1 MTDLAA
7 DGPELVIER
16 DLMVPMRDGVRLRT
30 DVFRPAGPGPFP
42 TLVTRYPYVADEM
55 TDAGAMLVARQGY
68 AVVWQHCRGRYG
80 SEGVFYPFRDD
91 GPDGYDTVEWAAAQ
105 PWSNGRVA
113 SYGASYGGMQAWA
126 TAVLR
131 PPHLVAI
138 APVSSAPS
146 YFGCNIMYWAQGV
159 MGLGFGLMWTGQ
171 ITTWEAVRAGVPQ
184 PLPEFEQLERAMK
197 EMASDPD
204 AFLKAAMDQ
213 TALMSTLL
221 TRRPLR
227 EIAELAELAPWWRD
241 WCDNDDPRDAFWRR
255 QNALD
260 RIDDLTVPIFHMTG
274 WYDLFTGA
282 TLDGFAAL
290 KRYGADPRVSDAHR
304 LVVGP
309 WSHVPG
315 VPPRPDLPVG
325 PEQTDMYDHSPG
337 SPLMQFLG
345 HHLKGENP
353 DYGERPPVR
362 VFVMGANRWRE
373 DSQWPPAEARAT
385 SYWLRSGGGANTLDG
400 DGSLSLEP
408 PAGEPADSFV
418 YDPADPV
425 PGPIGVGLGGGPE
438 IEPSAT
444 GRRAD
449 VLVYTSEP
457 LEEDLEVVGPVA
469 VKLWA
474 SSSVA
479 DTDFTAKLIDVFP
492 DGTAQAL
499 CQGVVR
505 TRYATAAPVTP
516 GAVHQFDVSV
526 GATANVFRA
535 GHRIR
540 LHVSSSEF
548 PTYELNP
555 NTGERL
561 THDPSGRTITATQH
575 VFHDAQHPSN
585 LVLPVIPH

>member
-1 MTDLAA
+1 MPDASA
-7 DGPELVIER
+7 GGPEIVIER

-30 DVFRPAGPGPFP
+30 DIFRPAGPGPFP
-42 TLVTRYPYVADEM
+42 TLVSRYPYVADEM
-55 TDAGAMLVARQGY
+55 TDAGNILVAQQGY

-105 PWSNGRVA
+105 PWSNGRVG
-113 SYGASYGGMQAWA
+113 SFGASYGGMQAWA
-126 TAVLR
+126 TAVTR

-138 APVSSAPS
+138 APVSSAWS
-146 YFGCNIMYWAQGV
+146 YFGLNIMYWAQGV

-171 ITTWEAVRAGVPQ
+171 MTTWEAVRSGTPQ
-184 PLPEFEQLERAMK
+184 PLPAFERLERAMK

-204 AFLKAAMDQ
+204 AFMKAAMEQVAVMTD
-213 TALMSTLL
+213 LL
-221 TRRPLR
+221 ARRPLR
-227 EIAELAELAPWWRD
+227 GIPELAELAPWWRD
-241 WCDNDDPRDAFWRR
+241 WCDHDDPRDAFWRR
-255 QNALD
+255 QHAKDHL
-260 RIDDLTVPIFHMTG
+260 DDLAVPIFHMTG
-274 WYDLFTGA
+274 WYDLFTGGVVE
-282 TLDGFAAL
+282 GFADL
-290 KRYGADPRVSDAHR
+290 RRYGADEQLRDTHR

-315 VPPRPDLPVG
+315 VPPRPDLPTG
-325 PEQTDMYDHSPG
+325 PDQTDMYDMREG
-337 SPLMQFLG
+337 SPLMEFLG
-345 HHLKGENP
+345 HHLRGDHP

-373 DSQWPPAEARAT
+373 DSQWPPAGTRLT
-385 SYWLRSGGGANTLDG
+385 SYWMHSAGGANTLDG
-400 DGSLSLEP
+400 DGTLSLVP
-408 PAGEPADSFV
+408 PTLEPADSFV

-425 PGPIGVGLGGGPE
+425 PGAIGVGLGGGPE
-438 IEPSAT
+438 IEPTAT

-449 VLVYTSEP
+449 VLVYTTPP
-457 LEEDLEVVGPVA
+457 LAEDLEVVGPVTL
-469 VKLWA
+469 KLWA
-474 SSSVA
+474 SSSVS

-499 CQGVVR
+499 SQGVVR
-505 TRYATAAPVTP
+505 TRYATAQPVTP
-516 GAVHQFDVSV
+516 GAIHQFDISV

-555 NTGERL
+555 NTGARL
-561 THDPSGRTITATQH
+561 THDPSGRTVPATQR
-575 VFHDAQHPSN
+575 VFHDPDHPSA
-585 LVLPVIPH
+585 LVLPVQP